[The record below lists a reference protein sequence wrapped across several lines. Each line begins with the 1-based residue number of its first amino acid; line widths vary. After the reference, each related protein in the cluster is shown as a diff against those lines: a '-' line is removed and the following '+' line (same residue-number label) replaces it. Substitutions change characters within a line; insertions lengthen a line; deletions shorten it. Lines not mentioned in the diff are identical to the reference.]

1 ASIATHHGEFQQ
13 AERLEREA
21 LEMEVELGTKYY
33 VGLSFACLS
42 GIVAMQGHPEQAA
55 ILLGAS
61 ESVLQTMGAKL
72 QPADQIE
79 VDKYLISIQEQL
91 DSKSFEN
98 GMAEGRG
105 LSFEDAVSFALDDQA
120 S

>member
-1 ASIATHHGEFQQ
+1 
-13 AERLEREA
+13 
-21 LEMEVELGTKYY
+21 
-33 VGLSFACLS
+33 
-42 GIVAMQGHPEQAA
+42 MQGHPEQAA

-79 VDKYLISIQEQL
+79 VDRYILAIRGQL
-91 DSKSFEN
+91 DDRSYERA
-98 GMAEGRG
+98 MAEGRG
-105 LSFEDAVSFALDDQA
+105 MSFEEAVSFALNDQA